1 MDWSIE
7 VRQDG
12 DILVATVTGELD
24 LKAYLSA
31 RDQVRKHLDTTH
43 SRSVLF
49 DIRATV
55 LHLSTLD
62 VFDAAASNPGV
73 IPSGTRYAIVISPQ
87 AVSLSNVTFGETVA
101 ANRGALLRAF
111 TDISQAREWLTQDP
125 RKVGGDPSKARHPK
139 GGTSQ

>member
-31 RDQVRKHLDTTH
+31 RDQIRKHLDATH

-62 VFDAAASNPGV
+62 VFDAASSNPGV
-73 IPSGTRYAIVISPQ
+73 IPGGTRYAIVFSPQ
-87 AVSLSNVTFGETVA
+87 GVPASNISFGETVA
-101 ANRGALLRAF
+101 SNRGAMLRAF
-111 TDISQAREWLTQDP
+111 SDISQARQWLAQDP
-125 RKVGGDPSKARHPK
+125 QKVGGESSKARHPK

>member
-31 RDQVRKHLDTTH
+31 RDQVRKHLDATH
-43 SRSVLF
+43 SRGVLF

-73 IPSGTRYAIVISPQ
+73 IPSGTRYAIVFSPQ
-87 AVSLSNVTFGETVA
+87 SVSVPNVNFGETVA
-101 ANRGALLRAF
+101 TNRGAMLRAF
-111 TDISQAREWLTQDP
+111 SDVSQARQWLTQDP
-125 RKVGGDPSKARHPK
+125 RKVGGEISKARRP
-139 GGTSQ
+139 G